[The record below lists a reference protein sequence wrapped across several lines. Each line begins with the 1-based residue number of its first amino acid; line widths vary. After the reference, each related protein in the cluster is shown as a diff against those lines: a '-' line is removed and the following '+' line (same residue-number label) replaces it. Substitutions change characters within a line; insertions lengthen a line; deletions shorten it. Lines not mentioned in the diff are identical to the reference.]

1 MSSASEELVEKIRQ
15 ERLAQGGVPASPYS
29 RLVVFPGLRRQLLLL
44 MVIAF
49 GVVCYLISRD
59 AHTATSWWHQ
69 AFPIVGVG
77 LLLAMFPL
85 TEIWEYAPWQTR
97 SRRYERHQTER

>member
-15 ERLAQGGVPASPYS
+15 ERLAYGINSSTPYV
-29 RLVVFPGLRRQLLLL
+29 RLIILPGLRRQLFLL

-49 GVVCYLISRD
+49 GIVCYLIARD
-59 AHTATSWWHQ
+59 FHTGKSWWHL
-69 AFPIVGVG
+69 AFPITGIG
-77 LLLAMFPL
+77 LLLALFPL

-97 SRRYERHQTER
+97 TRRYERHQIEK